1 MYSISI
7 RKFCQIHNRHATVGV
22 TNYNQ
27 ARTFFSG
34 EESEIE
40 GAKVAYLTA
49 LNLYIIRKD

>member
-1 MYSISI
+1 M
-7 RKFCQIHNRHATVGV
+7 HATVGV

-27 ARTFFSG
+27 ARAFFNS

-49 LNLYIIRKD
+49 LNFNIIRKD